1 MGLLGD
7 RGYGIVVEFRVGEF
21 APEPYSAAMSSPQPF
36 PDTQWSSVFADPEV
50 DRERWRA
57 RLGGLF
63 EAYRGPVV
71 CWFRAA
77 LGSEEGADDLC
88 QGFFVRLMERE
99 VLVAFDP
106 SRGRFRHFLKGAL
119 RNFVREH
126 WRAERA
132 LRRAGALVDL
142 EASGAVDVVADAA
155 ASPPDLAF
163 DRAYAAMVAQQ
174 AVARLACEC
183 RGTPRADDCELF
195 LDYYV
200 RGRLDSYEAAAAR
213 CGRSRDQVKNLL
225 TAMRERFHAALLAVL
240 RETTAN
246 PDEALASLREILRA

>member
-1 MGLLGD
+1 
-7 RGYGIVVEFRVGEF
+7 
-21 APEPYSAAMSSPQPF
+21 MSSPQPF
-36 PDTQWSSVFADPEV
+36 PDTQWSSVFTDPAA

-57 RLGGLF
+57 RLGGMF

-77 LGSEEGADDLC
+77 CGGGEGAEDLC
-88 QGFFVRLMERE
+88 QGFFVRLMERD
-99 VLVAFDP
+99 VLAAFDP

-132 LRRAGALVDL
+132 LRRAGPLVDL
-142 EASGAVDVVADAA
+142 EASGAVDMVADAA
-155 ASPPDLAF
+155 LLQPDLAF
-163 DRAYAAMVAQQ
+163 DHAFAAMVAQQ
-174 AVARLACEC
+174 AVTRLVDEC
-183 RGTPRADDCELF
+183 RGTPRADDCDLF

-200 RGRLDSYEAAAAR
+200 RGRLDTYEAVAAQ
-213 CGRSRDQVKNLL
+213 CGRTRDQVKNLL
-225 TAMRERFHAALLAVL
+225 SAMRERFHVALMAVL